1 MASYLGIDTSNY
13 TTSCALY
20 HRGAGKVV
28 HSKQLLPVQD
38 GALGLRQ
45 SDALFSHVKQLGGL
59 MEQLFSGEEGEPVR
73 AVGVSARPRDGEG
86 SYMPCFLAG
95 EMAARSVGAALGV
108 PVHLFSHQAGHVM
121 AALYSTGRLDLVGK
135 EFLAFH
141 LSGGTT
147 DCLWVRPDRE
157 RVFSITL
164 LASSLDLKA
173 GQAVDRVGGMLGLP
187 FPAGPQLDK
196 LAAGSQAV
204 CRQKPAFKGENCC
217 LSGIQNICEGLWKKG
232 TPAADVARICL
243 DYLCKALEQM
253 TENALAAHPGL
264 PLIYCGGVMSNSLIR
279 QRIQQ
284 RFGGQFAEPQFSS
297 DNASGPAIL
306 ASVKEEMA

>member
-1 MASYLGIDTSNY
+1 MEL
-13 TTSCALY
+13 
-20 HRGAGKVV
+20 
-28 HSKQLLPVQD
+28 
-38 GALGLRQ
+38 
-45 SDALFSHVKQLGGL
+45 DALRWALRGTAAYRHVV
-59 MEQLFSGEEGEPVR
+59 EEAPLRRV
-73 AVGVSARPRDGEG
+73 
-86 SYMPCFLAG
+86 LA
-95 EMAARSVGAALGV
+95 L
-108 PVHLFSHQAGHVM
+108 
-121 AALYSTGRLDLVGK
+121 
-135 EFLAFH
+135 
-141 LSGGTT
+141 
-147 DCLWVRPDRE
+147 
-157 RVFSITL
+157 
-164 LASSLDLKA
+164 
-173 GQAVDRVGGMLGLP
+173 
-187 FPAGPQLDK
+187 LDK
-196 LAAGSQAV
+196 LAAGSQAT

-264 PLIYCGGVMSNSLIR
+264 PLIYCGGVMSNRLIR

>member
-1 MASYLGIDTSNY
+1 MGVFLGLDTSNY
-13 TTSCALY
+13 TTSTALY
-20 HRGAGKVV
+20 DSDTGEVIMEK
-28 HSKQLLPVQD
+28 KLLPTAP

-45 SDALFSHVKQLGGL
+45 SDAVFAHVKQLGL
-59 MEQLFSGEEGEPVR
+59 LTRQLFSEFDGRIEG
-73 AVGVSARPRDGEG
+73 VGVSVFPRRAEG
-86 SYMPCFLAG
+86 SYMPCFLVG
-95 EMAARSVGAALGV
+95 QMAAEVLCSVTGL
-108 PVHLFSHQAGHVM
+108 PCYTFSHQEGHVA
-121 AALYSTGRLDLVGK
+121 AALYSAGHLELMAQP
-135 EFLAFH
+135 FLAFH

-147 DCLWVRPDRE
+147 DA
-157 RVFSITL
+157 L
-164 LASSLDLKA
+164 LVEPEGAFFKVTPVAASLDLKA
-173 GQAVDRVGGMLGLP
+173 GQAVDRVGLMLGLP

-243 DYLCKALEQM
+243 AYLCKALEQM

-264 PLIYCGGVMSNSLIR
+264 SLIYCGGVMSNRLIR